1 MARRLETKAYV
12 VSAKRNGKSV
22 VNCGTDHSKVNIL
35 YCNTMRNYELQTQ
48 NNYNCLTIDTVATM
62 YGLIT
67 YASYVVNN
75 QY

>member
-1 MARRLETKAYV
+1 
-12 VSAKRNGKSV
+12 
-22 VNCGTDHSKVNIL
+22 
-35 YCNTMRNYELQTQ
+35 MRNYELQTQ

>member
-1 MARRLETKAYV
+1 M
-12 VSAKRNGKSV
+12 
-22 VNCGTDHSKVNIL
+22 H
-35 YCNTMRNYELQTQ
+35 NYELQTQ
-48 NNYNCLTIDTVATM
+48 NNYNCLTIDMVATM

>member
-62 YGLIT
+62 YSLIT
-67 YASYVVNN
+67 YTSYVVNN

>member
-1 MARRLETKAYV
+1 MARHLETKAYV
-12 VSAKRNGKSV
+12 VSAKRIVKSV

-35 YCNTMRNYELQTQ
+35 YCNTMRKYELQTQ
-48 NNYNCLTIDTVATM
+48 NNYNCVTIDTAATM